1 MVFQKVKKII
11 ARTIGIS
18 SSVPKS
24 TRGKIEKNMDTK
36 ITSLSVVRSPVQSF
50 IHKFL
55 NVITLGDWN
64 KKLKELGYDKL
75 FHVKLIINGE
85 YALEKRPSVYF
96 GSVRHE
102 KDEEQLNIPVKKD
115 ITIGQLI
122 QTAQSKMGNKFTDYD
137 AFDNNCQA
145 FIKGILSTNGLYNSS
160 INSFLFQ
167 DLKKL
172 ISGLPGYT
180 DKIAKAVT
188 DVAGGVNEALSE
200 TTGQELR
207 LGGII

>member
-1 MVFQKVKKII
+1 
-11 ARTIGIS
+11 
-18 SSVPKS
+18 
-24 TRGKIEKNMDTK
+24 
-36 ITSLSVVRSPVQSF
+36 VVRSPVQSF

-96 GSVRHE
+96 GSIRHE

-137 AFDNNCQA
+137 PFNNNCQA
-145 FIKGILSTNGLYNSS
+145 FIKGILSTNGLYNST

-180 DKIAKAVT
+180 EKIARAVT

-207 LGGII
+207 YGGII